1 MQFFLISRINS
12 KRFKIFLKTK
22 FFEKLNM
29 VVEKDR
35 IVRAQFV
42 QICIRSHFNSNPD
55 NERNEKRG
63 HEKISCSFIQ
73 SLGTFYKTS

>member
-1 MQFFLISRINS
+1 
-12 KRFKIFLKTK
+12 
-22 FFEKLNM
+22 M

-35 IVRAQFV
+35 IVHAQFV

-55 NERNEKRG
+55 ERDEKRG

-73 SLGTFYKTS
+73 SLGTFHKTS